1 MTGMVRDV
9 WAVGDAYEAYVG
21 RWSRRVAA
29 DFVPWLGVAAG
40 RRWLDVGCGTG
51 ALTAT
56 VLAGSDPARV
66 VGVDPSV
73 GFLTGAR
80 AAADARADFVAGDAR
95 SLPMPNRC
103 FDAIVSGLALNF
115 VPEPARA
122 AAEIAR
128 VATPGSVAAAYVWD
142 YAEGM
147 AMMRYFWDAAAEVDP
162 QGAGLDEGRRFPLC
176 QPEPLRLLWTDAG
189 MTDVETRAIE
199 VPTVFTGF
207 DDYWRPFLGGQGA
220 APAYVATLDDA
231 RRDAIRDLVRSRLPS
246 LVDGSIPLPATLRA
260 VSFLAAGCIR
270 IHCIHVRGTA
280 YPSGAVKTGRPSSMW
295 TCHSLWWMSLWWWGQ
310 RRTPFSTLVSPQ
322 SSQWIT

>member
-1 MTGMVRDV
+1 MVRDV
-9 WAVGDAYEAYVG
+9 WAVGGAYEAYVG

-29 DFVPWLGVAAG
+29 DFVPWLGVPAG

-56 VLAGSDPARV
+56 VLAGADPARI
-66 VGVDPSV
+66 VGVDPST
-73 GFLTGAR
+73 GFLTEAR
-80 AAADARADFVAGDAR
+80 AATGAGAFTGGRAAGTVAAGTVRAGFVAGDAR
-95 SLPMPNRC
+95 SLPLPDRC

-115 VPEPARA
+115 VPEPDRA

-128 VATPGSVAAAYVWD
+128 VAAPGAVAAAYVWD

-147 AMMRYFWDAAAEVDP
+147 AMMRYVWDAAAEVDP

-189 MTDVETRAIE
+189 LTDVEVRPFE
-199 VPTVFTGF
+199 VPTVFNHF

-220 APAYVATLDDA
+220 APAYLATLDDA

-246 LVDGSIPLPATLRA
+246 LVDGSIPLRA
-260 VSFLAAGCIR
+260 RVWA
-270 IHCIHVRGTA
+270 VRGTA
-280 YPSGAVKTGRPSSMW
+280 P
-295 TCHSLWWMSLWWWGQ
+295 
-310 RRTPFSTLVSPQ
+310 
-322 SSQWIT
+322 